1 MHIEGPGRIL
11 SCDHGAH
18 TDEQFTECLARQWG
32 VSVPKL
38 IAMLAALVLSH
49 TERAATRP
57 AGAGG
62 RESLLPELP
71 GRACHWCRRPLPAPM
86 HHSRLYCPDRD
97 CRRLAYNAW
106 QRAGRPA
113 RARQP

>member
-1 MHIEGPGRIL
+1 MHIEGPARIL

-49 TERAATRP
+49 TERAATDP
-57 AGAGG
+57 DAGVM
-62 RESLLPELP
+62 EPLLPGLP
-71 GRACHWCRRPLPAPM
+71 WRSCQWCDRALPPLT
-86 HHSRLYCPDRD
+86 HHSRRYCPDRD

-106 QRAGRPA
+106 QRAGRPSGTD
-113 RARQP
+113 RG